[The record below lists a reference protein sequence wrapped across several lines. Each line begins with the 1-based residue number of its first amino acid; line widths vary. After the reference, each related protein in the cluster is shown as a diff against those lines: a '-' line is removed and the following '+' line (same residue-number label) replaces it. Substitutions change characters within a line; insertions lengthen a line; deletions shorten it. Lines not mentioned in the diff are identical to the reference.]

1 MFLLC
6 AFIYV
11 TLSTSQRRDSELSSN
26 LVNANNNI
34 ATINNKLISIVER
47 GSKNGYNYT
56 KYSNGDMVMWRHY
69 DWNTNIDGEWYG
81 LYFTTGKAAD
91 FPIPFTEIPTIIV
104 TPSSTNSLYWLG
116 ATNVTKTGYY
126 LTAYSPKKG
135 MCNTKGDMLI
145 VGKWK

>member
-1 MFLLC
+1 
-6 AFIYV
+6 
-11 TLSTSQRRDSELSSN
+11 
-26 LVNANNNI
+26 
-34 ATINNKLISIVER
+34 
-47 GSKNGYNYT
+47 
-56 KYSNGDMVMWRHY
+56 MVMWCHY
-69 DWNTNIDGEWYG
+69 DWNTDINGEWYG
-81 LYFTTGKAAD
+81 LYFTTSKAVD

-116 ATNVTKTGYY
+116 TTNVTKTGYY